1 MFCLPVPDFL
11 LTERCNM
18 ACKYCFEHK
27 LSGLDIDKDKLVKYI
42 NEKTNGSFFLF
53 GGEPLLTIDL
63 IIEIMEAISKTNI
76 KSSRKEKMIN
86 SCKSVITNGTL
97 IKANLEKIKKH
108 GLRMQIS
115 FDGVKEAH
123 DMNRV
128 FRTGGKTFD
137 IVLEAIDL
145 CHSHGIEWSLH
156 GVVTKKTLPFL
167 ADTTMIIMELYDKYE
182 GVKAVIDHI
191 GKNMYQI
198 IFEQEYDDRDVDILL
213 KQFQMICK
221 RIMNHP
227 KYNIDQK
234 KQMLSNFLNRKGG
247 VCAAGTTLLAIDV
260 NFDVYPCHRL
270 VAFEEERK
278 KYRLGSIYNPHE
290 FEQIPLYNSYFRQ
303 RHLVKALYSSGVNIK
318 GNFTKNTR
326 WMNWCPS
333 TNLETSGSIYF
344 QNPKYNVMHVELNR
358 LIIALERKYGLL
370 TEQNNEKNKNKKNK
384 KIDVKC

>member
-27 LSGLDIDKDKLVKYI
+27 LSGLDVDKDKLIKYI

-63 IIEIMEAISKTNI
+63 IIEIMEAIAKTNI
-76 KSSRKEKMIN
+76 ITKRKEKMIN

-128 FRTGGKTFD
+128 FRKGGKTFD

-145 CHSHGIEWSLH
+145 CHIHEIPWSLH
-156 GVVTKKTLPFL
+156 GVITKKTLPYL
-167 ADTTMIIMELYDKYE
+167 ADTTMLMVELYDKYE
-182 GVKAVIDHI
+182 GINAAISHL

-198 IFEQEYDDRDVDILL
+198 IFEQEYDDHDVDVLL
-213 KQFQMICK
+213 EQFQLICK

-227 KYNIDQK
+227 KYNNDQK
-234 KQMLSNFLNRKGG
+234 KQMLASFLNRKGG

-260 NFDVYPCHRL
+260 NFDIYPCHRL

-278 KYRLGSIYNPHE
+278 RYKLGNIYDTHG
-290 FEQIPLYNSYFRQ
+290 FKQFRLYNSYFRQ
-303 RHLVKALYSSGVNIK
+303 RHIVSSIYSSDINIK
-318 GNFTKNTR
+318 NNLSKNTR

-344 QNPKYNVMHVELNR
+344 QNPKYNLMHVELNR
-358 LIIALERKYGLL
+358 LIDMLEKKYGLY
-370 TEQNNEKNKNKKNK
+370 QNKKNNNNKYNK
-384 KIDVKC
+384 KVDIKC